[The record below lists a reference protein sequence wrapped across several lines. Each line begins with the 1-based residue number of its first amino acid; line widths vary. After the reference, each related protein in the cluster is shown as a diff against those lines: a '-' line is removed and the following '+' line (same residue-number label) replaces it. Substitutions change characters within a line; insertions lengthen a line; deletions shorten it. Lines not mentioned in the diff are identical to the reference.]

1 MRRIVPALLLATFVA
16 AALPHPAAATPLYV
30 LDTDEATYTLVH
42 RVNPQTGELTT
53 IGELPPED
61 IVVAIA
67 AADDNTLY
75 AVSYGGALLRIS
87 VSPFGYTQ
95 VADVGTNGYVG
106 LAYGNGRLYAVEGNV
121 GELRRINPSTGATT
135 LVGVIRLPNGN
146 PLQAY
151 GGDIVESA
159 SGNWFLWTNATRA
172 LYRLNVDTAVATPV
186 PDQVQDVTWISGLA
200 FDYAT
205 GRLYGSA
212 VDDDLLITIEPSSG
226 APLAGVPVCT
236 DCPVVHDLAFGD
248 MTSPRCSDAD
258 NDGFYAEKGCGL
270 LRDCNDTIAA
280 VNPLARET
288 CNGRDDDCDGVVDD
302 GASRTCSDGNAC
314 TIGDSCEAG
323 SCRAGTQRSCLL
335 YRYLLQSPT
344 CRQSDGACC
353 GRLYGTL
360 SNLTVCL
367 P

>member
-1 MRRIVPALLLATFVA
+1 MRRIAPALLLAAFVA
-16 AALPHPAAATPLYV
+16 AALPHAATATPLFI
-30 LDTDEATYTLVH
+30 LDTDEATYTLLH

-53 IGELPPED
+53 IGQLPARD
-61 IVVAIA
+61 VVVALA
-67 AADDNTLY
+67 AADDDTLY

-87 VSPFGYTQ
+87 VSPFGYTR
-95 VADVGTNGYVG
+95 VADVGPNGYVG
-106 LAYGNGRLYAVEGNV
+106 LAYHDGRLYAVEGNV
-121 GELRRINPSTGATT
+121 GELRQIDPRTGATT
-135 LVGVIRLPNGN
+135 LIGVIRFSDGQ

-151 GGDIVESA
+151 GGDIAEA
-159 SGNWFLWTNATRA
+159 ANGNWFLWTNATRT
-172 LYRLNVDTAVATPV
+172 LYRLNIDTAVVTPV

-212 VDDDLLITIEPSSG
+212 VDDNLLATIDARSG
-226 APLAGVPVCT
+226 RLLAGVPVCT
-236 DCPVVHDLAFGD
+236 DCPAVHDLAFGD

-258 NDGFYAEKGCGL
+258 NDGFYAEAGCGL
-270 LRDCNDTIAA
+270 LRDCNDTITA

-302 GASRTCSDGNAC
+302 GASRSCSDGNAC
-314 TIGDSCEAG
+314 TDDVCQAG
-323 SCRAGTQRSCLL
+323 SCRSGAPRSCLL
-335 YRYLLQSPT
+335 YRTLLQSPT
-344 CRQSDGACC
+344 CRPSDGSCC

-360 SNLTVCL
+360 SNLTICL

>member
-30 LDTDEATYTLVH
+30 LDTDEATYTLLH

-212 VDDDLLITIEPSSG
+212 VDDDLLITIEPEQRRAAG
-226 APLAGVPVCT
+226 RRAGVYRLSSRPRPRVRR
-236 DCPVVHDLAFGD
+236 HDISA
-248 MTSPRCSDAD
+248 
-258 NDGFYAEKGCGL
+258 L
-270 LRDCNDTIAA
+270 LRRRQRRLLRGEGAA
-280 VNPLARET
+280 ACSATATTR
-288 CNGRDDDCDGVVDD
+288 
-302 GASRTCSDGNAC
+302 SR
-314 TIGDSCEAG
+314 
-323 SCRAGTQRSCLL
+323 
-335 YRYLLQSPT
+335 P
-344 CRQSDGACC
+344 
-353 GRLYGTL
+353 
-360 SNLTVCL
+360 
-367 P
+367 